1 MQNMQFNPMWPFMF
15 GGNNNFPNQQLN
27 VGGNNNWM
35 GSYTGIMTPKQI
47 QNINNSYNPFNQ
59 DTKMNILFR
68 TSNGKIFNILFDREK
83 TVEELIQTF
92 FRRVDQENLFQQGQ
106 EGGITFVHNALP
118 FDYHVKAKVK
128 EFFKVNTT
136 PTIMVL
142 DVNNLIGA

>member
-1 MQNMQFNPMWPFMF
+1 MQFNPMLPFMM
-15 GGNNNFPNQQLN
+15 GGNNNFLNQQLT

-35 GSYTGIMTPKQI
+35 GSYSIMTPNQI

-59 DTKMNILFR
+59 DPKMNFIFR
-68 TSNGKIFNILFDREK
+68 TSNGKLFNILFDREK

-92 FRRVDQENLFQQGQ
+92 FRRVDKEELF
-106 EGGITFVHNALP
+106 EKGGVAFVHNALQ
-118 FDYHVKAKVK
+118 FDYHIKTKVK
-128 EFFKVNTT
+128 DFFRVNTA